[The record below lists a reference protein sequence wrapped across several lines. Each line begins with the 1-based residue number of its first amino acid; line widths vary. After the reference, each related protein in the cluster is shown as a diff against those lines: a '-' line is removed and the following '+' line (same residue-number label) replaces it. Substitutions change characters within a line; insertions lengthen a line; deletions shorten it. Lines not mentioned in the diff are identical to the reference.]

1 LKPVRGGRHQF
12 LVIYH
17 PWERQRVGS
26 LRVAG
31 VLKHFKCAEAL
42 KAGSWQDLGNKAG
55 YAERAGGNPNRAGTG
70 QADGGFTKKLSY

>member
-1 LKPVRGGRHQF
+1 
-12 LVIYH
+12 
-17 PWERQRVGS
+17 
-26 LRVAG
+26 VAG